1 MVKRIGNKIIRN
13 NFKIKCL
20 ERKVKEQEN
29 VSTLKKHGCCRFP
42 AHIYKKNI
50 EEECHEQVAND
61 KFRKML
67 QRTQKKNGWKLKRR
81 SFRKAE
87 TE

>member
-1 MVKRIGNKIIRN
+1 VVKRIGNKIIRN
-13 NFKIKCL
+13 NLKIKCL

-67 QRTQKKNGWKLKRR
+67 QRTEKKKWM
-81 SFRKAE
+81 E
-87 TE
+87 TEKTKLQEG